1 MSPSTASP
9 LEDLPLVILEHICEY
24 LAQCDCKRRSCL
36 RAFSLTSS
44 RCCSA
49 AAAQRF
55 CQIPFAV
62 QGRNELKDD
71 LKRWSQVLS
80 RGGSFRYVRRLKI
93 LGPKTQEARE
103 ALLKESPDTIDS
115 EQDEGGAVEM
125 QEDNI
130 RYLFEMQDF
139 CKPSMRPNYLDDDMP
154 LWSDGDHSD
163 AWKPLADF
171 IGQLTGLQ
179 DLVWVYASWVPRCV
193 LSVIHSVGCRL
204 HMHDFYLS
212 SLVQNRDKLHDV
224 DPDEFALATSPCL
237 HSIIVPISHWDS
249 DGDLDYNE
257 EAVLRM
263 VAGVAPRLAH
273 VWMRPSHPGNS
284 IALQEAIRLPRPDWP
299 GFFPGAGVAD
309 EHVMGSLQS
318 LIISD
323 SGAPHTEISN
333 WSRRTDFSKLCRLS
347 IQWNDYS
354 RGVITSLQKL
364 KEIAQGSGF
373 KCLHTLVLS
382 LPHGN
387 NRPMQD
393 ALISLLG
400 HLNSIE
406 TLDLNGFIGSGTLES
421 ALISHGGNL
430 RRLRVTPYRQNGTR
444 RPMVEFSEAVVQRL
458 VELCANL
465 EQVEFPINRT
475 HSDSRETGIHRALGR
490 LSRLKHVLLKLKFS
504 IGTVKEAEE
513 VLEETPDNEDEE
525 EWCMRITRD
534 DIPVAAD
541 IQDGLKNG
549 AIDSSLALSIFNL
562 ISSGSNLRYLKLQ
575 IEQTEGPRCDQDLNE
590 MLDWIGRNW
599 VCERDDR
606 GEVSVRE
613 LGKKKRVDL
622 PEELKYFEE
631 EQKYFKGGV
640 SPYLTAWNNTWPQTS
655 SVWWENWKSV
665 PLSEE
670 ADLDCNVGHNTV
682 S

>member
-1 MSPSTASP
+1 MT
-9 LEDLPLVILEHICEY
+9 E
-24 LAQCDCKRRSCL
+24 
-36 RAFSLTSS
+36 
-44 RCCSA
+44 
-49 AAAQRF
+49 
-55 CQIPFAV
+55 
-62 QGRNELKDD
+62 
-71 LKRWSQVLS
+71 
-80 RGGSFRYVRRLKI
+80 
-93 LGPKTQEARE
+93 EARE
-103 ALLKESPDTIDS
+103 ALLKASPDTTDS
-115 EQDEGGAVEM
+115 EQDEGGWEGM
-125 QEDNI
+125 LEDDL

-139 CKPSMRPNYLDDDMP
+139 CKPNMRPNYLENDMP

-179 DLVWVYASWVPRCV
+179 DLVWVYASRVPRCV
-193 LSVIHSVGCRL
+193 LSVINSVGCRL
-204 HMHDFYLS
+204 HMHNFHLS
-212 SLVQNRDKLHDV
+212 SLVQNRDNLHEI
-224 DPDEFALATSPCL
+224 DPDDFALATSPCL

-249 DGDLDYNE
+249 KGYLDYNE
-257 EAVLRM
+257 EA
-263 VAGVAPRLAH
+263 
-273 VWMRPSHPGNS
+273 
-284 IALQEAIRLPRPDWP
+284 QAIRLPRPDWP

-323 SGAPHTEISN
+323 SGVPHPEISN
-333 WSRRTDFSKLCRLS
+333 WSRRTDFSKLRRLS
-347 IQWNDYS
+347 IQWNEYS
-354 RGVITSLQKL
+354 RGVITSLQML

-406 TLDLNGFIGSGTLES
+406 TLDLDGFIGSRTLES

-444 RPMVEFSEAVVQRL
+444 RPMIEFSEAVVQRL
-458 VELCANL
+458 VELCPNL

-475 HSDSRETGIHRALGR
+475 YSDSRETGIYRALSR
-490 LSRLKHVLLKLKFS
+490 LSRLKHVLLALKFS

-513 VLEETPDNEDEE
+513 VIEETPDDENEE
-525 EWCMRITRD
+525 EWCMMIFRD

-575 IEQTEGPRCDQDLNE
+575 IEQTEGPRCDQDLNQ

-606 GEVSVRE
+606 GVVSVRE
-613 LGKKKRVDL
+613 FGKKKRVHL
-622 PEELKYFEE
+622 PEELKYLEE
-631 EQKYFKGGV
+631 EQKYFEGGV

-670 ADLDCNVGHNTV
+670 ADPDCNVGHNTV